1 MLGIAAI
8 GQLALAEF
16 PTILIPPPPPPA
28 RSAYKNIYASQ
39 LYISVTKGI
48 QIPYPVPSSATRVLV
63 NENTNVLFL
72 ANSAANTESIPSIV
86 PMPAKPINIAITK
99 PDGTTYFVDNYY
111 VYVASLFG
119 NQYVIYTS
127 AVGEFNQQ
135 GWYLADYSFGSS
147 TSNQF
152 AFFIYGA

>member
-8 GQLALAEF
+8 GQLALAQF
-16 PTILIPPPPPPA
+16 PAVVIPPPPS

-39 LYISVTKGI
+39 LYISVTSGI
-48 QIPYPVPSSATRVLV
+48 QIPYPTPSAATKVYV

-72 ANSAANTESIPSIV
+72 SNSAANTESIPSIIPEPV
-86 PMPAKPINIAITK
+86 KPINIAITK
-99 PDGTTYFVDNYY
+99 PDRTTYFVDNIY

-135 GWYLADYSFGSS
+135 GWYLANYSFGSS

-152 AFFIYGA
+152 AFFIYG